1 MEFRLARLTQ
11 LLRRNYT
18 SVLLVVLLWGGMVKG
33 SQGFNYR
40 DALERALVFYEGQR
54 SGALPA
60 LTDGNEFSVWF
71 NKLGPLFNPFNVEA
85 VRFPVFLSSRFVE

>member
-33 SQGFNYR
+33 SHGFNYR

-60 LTDGNEFSVWF
+60 DQRLMWRGDSALTDGNEFSV
-71 NKLGPLFNPFNVEA
+71 
-85 VRFPVFLSSRFVE
+85 